1 MNPWQFGTWVEEQG
15 ELSVGGESWVGGSVF
30 FSDENVTGTAAAAV
44 AGAWLDWMLA
54 GPVLEGH
61 RQTKH
66 RTTPWSTPPP
76 IQSNKIKS
84 VW

>member
-1 MNPWQFGTWVEEQG
+1 MLEVSHEW
-15 ELSVGGESWVGGSVF
+15 GSVF

-61 RQTKH
+61 TADKASDNSMVH
-66 RTTPWSTPPP
+66 ASTNP
-76 IQSNKIKS
+76 IQ
-84 VW
+84 